1 VEDADSWHGDVW
13 HVPQLEGSSIAE
25 LTCPSSTGGA
35 NYSQIVRIL
44 KALLRRLTGSD
55 IRALRAEVAELKVTN
70 SEIAEVVMNLNHDI
84 RSGSEASLPLFLGY
98 LDRLRLDADTA
109 VAAAETIERQLAEL
123 RELSERRPGG

>member
-1 VEDADSWHGDVW
+1 MEDADSWHGDVW

-35 NYSQIVRIL
+35 NYSQVVRIL

-55 IRALRAEVAELKVTN
+55 IRALRAEVAELKATHAQ
-70 SEIAEVVMNLNHDI
+70 IAEVVMNLNHDI

-123 RELSERRPGG
+123 RELSERRPRG

>member
-1 VEDADSWHGDVW
+1 MEDADSWHGDVW
-13 HVPQLEGSSIAE
+13 HVPQLECSSIAE

-35 NYSQIVRIL
+35 NYSQVVRIL

-123 RELSERRPGG
+123 RELSERRSEG

>member
-1 VEDADSWHGDVW
+1 M
-13 HVPQLEGSSIAE
+13 
-25 LTCPSSTGGA
+25 
-35 NYSQIVRIL
+35 RIL
-44 KALLRRLTGSD
+44 KAILRRLTGSD

-70 SEIAEVVMNLNHDI
+70 AQIAEVVMNLNHDI

-123 RELSERRPGG
+123 RELSERRSEG